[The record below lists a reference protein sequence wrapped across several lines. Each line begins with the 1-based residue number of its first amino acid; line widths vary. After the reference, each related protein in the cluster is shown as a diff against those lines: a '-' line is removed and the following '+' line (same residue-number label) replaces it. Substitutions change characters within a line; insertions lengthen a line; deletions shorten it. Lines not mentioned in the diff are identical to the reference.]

1 MIPRYQKILLWVL
14 LACSVGM
21 SAYLIRLRER
31 AQDQLAQVENL
42 APMPPPVETPMVPVT
57 LMIADDGDG
66 SLQPVQ
72 RRLALPAEE
81 TARARVLLNDLF
93 REYARPNSH
102 HRLAA
107 VQAVND
113 VFLLPVPG
121 SANSAPGDASATSP
135 GGQQLAVVN
144 LNRAFAD
151 RHPSGVLVETL
162 TLLSTLGTLH
172 AAVPQIAQVRFL
184 VDGQPRETLAGH
196 ADLTRTY
203 LTANDDPESTAVA
216 ATTAA
221 AWGQDAG
228 SGGAEAS
235 Q

>member
-1 MIPRYQKILLWVL
+1 MIPRYQKVLLWTL
-14 LACSVGM
+14 LACSVAM

-42 APMPPPVETPMVPVT
+42 APMPPPVETPLVPVT
-57 LMIADDGDG
+57 LMMADDDDG

-121 SANSAPGDASATSP
+121 SAGTVQGDATAMSP
-135 GGQQLAVVN
+135 GVQQLAVVN

-172 AAVPQIAQVRFL
+172 AAFPQIAQVRFL
-184 VDGQPRETLAGH
+184 VDGQPKETLAGH

-203 LTANDDPESTAVA
+203 LTANDVPAS
-216 ATTAA
+216 TAA
-221 AWGQDAG
+221 ANQDAG
-228 SGGAEAS
+228 SGSAEAS